1 MIHDRRWWRFVMVGG
16 LCFMVNLLVL
26 YVATDI
32 WGWHYLLSMLLSIAV
47 ANTLGWF
54 LNRVW
59 TFGSSSS
66 TLLAEYI
73 RYLTVNL
80 SSFAFSLLSMAVLV
94 TGVGVHY
101 LVASAL
107 NAVVLTVFNFLAHRG
122 WSFAERQ

>member
-66 TLLAEYI
+66 KLLSEYI

-107 NAVVLTVFNFLAHRG
+107 NAIVLTVFNFLAHRG

>member
-1 MIHDRRWWRFVMVGG
+1 MVGG